1 MRVVVRRKY
10 LIVVFCLA
18 ATLTALA
25 LTYVVTERYQ
35 SYTTLL
41 YPAPGSRWDLVL
53 NRGQ

>member
-41 YPAPGSRWDLVL
+41 TPPGSRWDLVL